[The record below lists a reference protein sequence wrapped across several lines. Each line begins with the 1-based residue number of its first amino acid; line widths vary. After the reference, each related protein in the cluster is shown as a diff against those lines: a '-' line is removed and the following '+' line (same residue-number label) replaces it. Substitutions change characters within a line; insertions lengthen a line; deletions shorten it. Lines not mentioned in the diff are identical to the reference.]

1 MENLAVAAG
10 FEPANVDSKNRC
22 NTKMAMPN
30 SGKLKFIYLGKKIS
44 SLKNIN
50 YL

>member
-1 MENLAVAAG
+1 LAGVVG

-22 NTKMAMPN
+22 NAKKVILN
-30 SGKLKFIYLGKKIS
+30 GGILKFIYLGKKIS